1 MIEFSVQLANEPGQ
15 LARVARELGNAGVN
29 IQSLAAMTTG
39 PDGVVKMV
47 VDHED
52 AARAVLDEAGLD
64 FTEHRVVRASLDDQP
79 GALADLADALAGTGV
94 NIEAVYLI
102 PSDDDRLHFA
112 LAVDD
117 PDSAERAM

>member
-15 LARVARELGNAGVN
+15 LARVARQLGNAGVN

-39 PDGVVKMV
+39 PEGVVKMV
-47 VDHED
+47 VDHD
-52 AARAVLDEAGLD
+52 DDARAVLVHAGLA

-117 PDSAERAM
+117 PASASQHI